1 MKKTLSILLV
11 IMMLLSCVP
20 AMAEYENHV
29 EFTYLGN
36 ATSKTL
42 PGDDAYVIQKLNEIF
57 NCTIHSIDAVSNVD
71 EQMQAVFADYDNIP
85 DHFLIAT
92 KYLTTVLNQELTR
105 EIPISMIKEHA
116 PTVWELIDKNYPQ
129 LKKTAVY
136 VEEKDSLLCF
146 PSGLGEVF
154 PLFMVRQDWLDAL
167 NLEVPKTLEDF
178 KKVAIAFAQ
187 NDPDGNGVADTWA
200 LNLSE
205 AYDEIAPLCAAFGIT
220 LPEGSANQ
228 QDSWYIDEE
237 NKLAYK
243 ATTSPEF
250 KELIKYLNELWDAG
264 AIYPD
269 MSLTNAEGDNLAA
282 EGKIGFK
289 HIATIE
295 MLPTYSPQLWYAQM
309 VKNVPGAYGT
319 VVDPLEGSVFELQ
332 TSPWRYHCFG
342 HDCSDEALIRILEI
356 YEAQCTDMEIHKLI
370 WSGEEGKH
378 YDLVNGMAVK
388 TAEFQSGP
396 IQAGDALKWM
406 IINFRHNADMQLFT
420 FGHEY
425 ADIIKY
431 HNKAGEEGA
440 VSKVVNEL
448 IPFGVAKPTV
458 DEYKAILDPF
468 EKEFFYNAVAGKIDV
483 EAEWDKYLADWATMG
498 GEASAQEIYQL
509 WKDMQ

>member
-71 EQMQAVFADYDNIP
+71 EQMLAVFADYDNIP

-92 KYLTTVLNQELTR
+92 KYLTTVLDQELTR
-105 EIPISMIKEHA
+105 EVPLSMIEENA
-116 PTVWELIDKNYPQ
+116 PTVYDLLMKNYPQ
-129 LKKTAVY
+129 IKKTAVY
-136 VEEKDSLLCF
+136 NAENDSLLCF

-167 NLEVPKTLEDF
+167 KLEVPKTLEEF
-178 KKVAIAFAQ
+178 KQVAIAFATQ
-187 NDPDGNGVADTWA
+187 DPDGNGVADTWA

-205 AYDEIAPLCAAFGIT
+205 DFDEIAPLCAAFGIT

-228 QDSWYIDEE
+228 QDSWYVDEE
-237 NKLAYK
+237 NQIAYK

-319 VVDPLEGSVFELQ
+319 IVEPLEGSVFELQ
-332 TSPWRYHCFG
+332 TAPWRYHCFG
-342 HDCSDEALIRILEI
+342 HSCSDEALIRILEI

-370 WSGEEGKH
+370 WSGEEGLH
-378 YDLVNGMAVK
+378 YDLVDGMAVK
-388 TAEFQSGP
+388 TAAYQSGP
-396 IQAGDALKWM
+396 VQAGDALKWM
-406 IINFRHNADMQLFT
+406 IINFRHSAEMQLFT

-425 ADIIKY
+425 ANVIAF
-431 HNKAGEEGA
+431 HNRAGKEGA

-448 IPFGVAKPTV
+448 IPVGVAKPTV